1 MIDSVKINSSISPAG
16 EEGSRGALQS
26 SPALRR
32 IPVTVQIVLGAAK
45 LSLAEVA
52 ALKKGGVVRLDR
64 RIGEPVDVLVNGRAI
79 GRGEIVVV
87 EGDDARFA
95 VSITEIL
102 DGAHGANNA

>member
-1 MIDSVKINSSISPAG
+1 MKSHSSMSPDGGEAG
-16 EEGSRGALQS
+16 AGALQS

-45 LSLAEVA
+45 LSIAEVA
-52 ALKKGGVVRLDR
+52 ALQKGGVVRLDR

-95 VSITEIL
+95 ISITEIL
-102 DGAHGANNA
+102 DDAQGTNNA